1 MFKKIL
7 VPTDFSASAKLALK
21 LAQEN
26 FPSAQIKVL
35 HVLDED
41 APPVGATE
49 ALLQLEGLE
58 SEVVLG
64 NPAQLLMETAITWG
78 ADLIVMGSEGKSG
91 LGKPFFGSV
100 AEWVVR
106 ESPIPVLT
114 VRAPLARTNH
124 VSSEQLKAT
133 LSNAK

>member
-1 MFKKIL
+1 
-7 VPTDFSASAKLALK
+7 
-21 LAQEN
+21 
-26 FPSAQIKVL
+26 
-35 HVLDED
+35 VLDED

-49 ALLQLEGLE
+49 ALLQLEGLDH
-58 SEVVLG
+58 EVVLG
-64 NPAQLLMETAITWG
+64 NPAQLLMDTAITWG

-114 VRAPLARTNH
+114 VRAPL
-124 VSSEQLKAT
+124 VSPVQTASATKAT
-133 LSNAK
+133 TLPG

>member
-7 VPTDFSASAKLALK
+7 VPTDFSESAKLALE
-21 LAQEN
+21 LAREN
-26 FPSAQIKVL
+26 FPDAQIKVL

-49 ALLQLEGLE
+49 ALLQLEGLDH
-58 SEVVLG
+58 EVVLG
-64 NPAQLLMETAITWG
+64 NPAQLLMETATTWG
-78 ADLIVMGSEGKSG
+78 ADLIVMGSEGRSG

-106 ESPIPVLT
+106 ESPIPVLA
-114 VRAPLARTNH
+114 VRAPLRMASRPIAEQPRAAL
-124 VSSEQLKAT
+124 SE
-133 LSNAK
+133 S